1 MNARSIRTYLE
12 ELYGRELE
20 SPEPARSRLRAPAAL
35 KKAPAPEEQPAL
47 YAGARIM
54 IRSHAITS
62 ALVRTVEA
70 NRDAVWKAH
79 QVLATWMREGAVV
92 RVLGAGRA
100 LLAATLAANRLAH
113 GGAQVSI
120 MGGVVPM
127 PNSCRGGGIIA
138 ASASGRT
145 QAVLEAMTIA
155 RTNNP
160 DITIIGIADRE
171 AAAFRDLCD
180 IFIGIYEPVL
190 VVENP
195 LSALADQEELLI
207 ADLLDGLVV
216 LAGESIGFDDDRW
229 RRGHEDLGP
238 TGPYAP
244 GQPAQS

>member
-1 MNARSIRTYLE
+1 MNARSIRIFLE
-12 ELYGRELE
+12 QHYGRELE
-20 SPEPARSRLRAPAAL
+20 SPEPAPSRLRAPAAL
-35 KKAPAPEEQPAL
+35 KKAPTPKEQPAL
-47 YAGARIM
+47 YAGTRIM
-54 IRSHAITS
+54 IRSQAITS

-79 QVLATWMREGAVV
+79 QVLAAWMREGAVV

-145 QAVLEAMTIA
+145 QAVLEAMAIA
-155 RTNNP
+155 RNNNP
-160 DITIIGIADRE
+160 DITTIGIADRE
-171 AAAFRDLCD
+171 AEAFRDLCD

-190 VVENP
+190 IVENP
-195 LSALADQEELLI
+195 LSAMADQEELLI

-244 GQPAQS
+244 GKPAQS